1 MVKQVLILSLLT
13 GLFLTSCNNRKN
25 NQANQKG
32 ATLIQAETISNE
44 ELLVGHWVEPNPINQ
59 KEVQGIEIIK
69 GGNAKSINMA
79 TLVYSKWWTKNNQ
92 LFLVEESIGNH
103 TSSIDTTVYDI
114 IKIDKDSLIMKGKY
128 VTMSYKKQ

>member
-1 MVKQVLILSLLT
+1 MT
-13 GLFLTSCNNRKN
+13 
-25 NQANQKG
+25 
-32 ATLIQAETISNE
+32 
-44 ELLVGHWVEPNPINQ
+44 
-59 KEVQGIEIIK
+59 
-69 GGNAKSINMA
+69 